1 MASLVTAALCAI
13 VATAIWS
20 LPGYALVR
28 HLLPRALAIG
38 TAPVLGWA
46 VLSAATLPVFYLIGF
61 SPMTVIGVAA
71 LCVLVSG
78 ASLLIRP
85 AESDASQV
93 PPAPVW
99 AIAAAVAAALL
110 ALVPAAAIAP
120 KFSGASVAVADAIF
134 DHSKITIIDAMTRQG
149 LPPINP
155 IFGEVGAAGRLT
167 YYYLWHFSAAELAL
181 PLRVSGWEADI
192 GLTWF
197 TAFASLTLMM
207 GLAVWLSK
215 DTRAAIFVVA
225 LAGAASLRGL
235 VSWISG
241 SHELTP
247 FLSHSNGFAGW
258 LFQAA
263 WGPQHLMSASCVVAA
278 MLLVARYAQRP
289 SAGVLATLV
298 LTVAAGFEGSTYVGG
313 VTLAIAAVFA
323 GPFLFLGIDR
333 VGRLRFAAT
342 MAVAAVLVACLV
354 APFVVD
360 QLSAT
365 AARAATTPIVIRPF
379 AVLGDMFPETA
390 RRVLDLPAYWLI
402 ELPLEFPATYIA
414 GTIALVFA
422 LRSALPAPERTALV
436 ALAGL
441 ASAGL
446 VGSWLLASTLGDVN
460 DLGLRAILPAATIL
474 IAAAAAGTLRAPRR
488 ALIAACALGGLVLS
502 LPATEQMIRYNFTGD
517 AAADGEVF
525 AQSPQLWDAVRHYAS
540 PTDRLGNNP
549 LFLQDLT
556 PWPVNLSWALLA
568 NRSSCFA
575 GRELALAFAPL
586 PAARREA
593 INKQF
598 IRIFEGGGTP
608 QDVSEMAKKY
618 GCDVVVVVPQDKAW
632 NSDPFAPSPDYRL
645 AESRDGR
652 WRIYVRR

>member
-1 MASLVTAALCAI
+1 MASLVNAALCAI

-20 LPGYALVR
+20 LPGYALSR
-28 HLLPRALAIG
+28 HLLPRAVAIG
-38 TAPVLGWA
+38 AAPVLGWA

-61 SPMTVIGVAA
+61 SPTMVIGVAP
-71 LCVLVSG
+71 LCVVASG
-78 ASLLIRP
+78 ASLLGRP
-85 AESDASQV
+85 PESDASQA
-93 PPAPVW
+93 PLAPAW
-99 AIAAAVAAALL
+99 ITAAAVAAALL
-110 ALVPAAAIAP
+110 ALAPAAAIVP

-155 IFGEVGAAGRLT
+155 IFGEVGAASWLT

-192 GLTWF
+192 ALTWF
-197 TAFASLTLMM
+197 TAFASLSLMM

-235 VSWISG
+235 VSLISG

-289 SAGVLATLV
+289 SAGILATLV
-298 LTVAAGFEGSTYVGG
+298 LTVAAGFESSTYVGG
-313 VTLAIAAVFA
+313 VTLAIAAAFA
-323 GPFLFLGIDR
+323 GPFLFLGIER
-333 VGRLRFAAT
+333 AGRLRFAAS
-342 MAVAAVLVACLV
+342 MAVAAALVACLV
-354 APFVVD
+354 APFIVD

-365 AARAATTPIVIRPF
+365 AARADTLPIVILPF
-379 AVLGDMFPETA
+379 AVLGDMFPETV

-446 VGSWLLASTLGDVN
+446 FGSWLLASTLGDVN

-488 ALIAACALGGLVLS
+488 ALIAACALGGLILS

-517 AAADGEVF
+517 TAPDGAVF
-525 AQSPQLWDAVRHYAS
+525 AQTPQLWDAVRRHAG
-540 PTDRLGNNP
+540 PTERVANNP

-598 IRIFEGGGTP
+598 IRIFDGEGTP
-608 QDVSEMAKKY
+608 EDVSEMAKRY
-618 GCDVVVVVPQDKAW
+618 GCDVVIVVPQDKAW
-632 NSDPFAPSPDYRL
+632 NSDPFAPSHDYLL
-645 AESRDGR
+645 AESREGR